1 MDQQVG
7 AAVSN
12 LDHESSH
19 SAVSWGAVIAG
30 GSVSVAISF
39 VLVTLGA
46 GLGLAAISPFANA
59 GASATGFGISTAIGL
74 IVVQWLASASGGFIT
89 GRLRTKWVG
98 VHTHEVFFRD
108 TAHGLLTWTLATL
121 VTIMLVVSAASSVI
135 GGGARATAA
144 IGGSLDQAAS
154 PAISQ
159 AMTGTRAYDVDRLF
173 RSDRPDPTANA
184 QNANAQATRI
194 LAEGLVNGDVPAA
207 DRSYLAQIITLR
219 TGISQADAEQRVDSV
234 IAREKAVEV
243 KARQAADTARKA
255 ASELAIFTAL
265 SMLIGAF
272 IACVAAAYG
281 GNVRDEF

>member
-1 MDQQVG
+1 
-7 AAVSN
+7 VSP
-12 LDHESSH
+12 SRSC
-19 SAVSWGAVIAG
+19 WC
-30 GSVSVAISF
+30 
-39 VLVTLGA
+39 
-46 GLGLAAISPFANA
+46 LGLAAISPFANA